1 MIFKEY
7 GKVIFLVVP
16 MVVMYGLN
24 LPAIAHEEV
33 SSATQAQNMIETD
46 EDLILIDVREV
57 SEYCFAGFGH
67 IPGALNYPWNS
78 GILED
83 RYGELDPSGKYLV
96 VCGSGFRSHQAS
108 NFLDSQGFT
117 QIYDMEVGM
126 NGWLWDTVG
135 CIDTDGD
142 GINDDL
148 DNCPSAPNP
157 SQNDSDSDG
166 IGNACDL
173 DCPNLD
179 GISEVSFLDFVPLA
193 QNWQKSGPSLLGDLN
208 GDEIVDLQDLMI
220 FSLYWL
226 SRCQEV

>member
-1 MIFKEY
+1 MLFKKYET
-7 GKVIFLVVP
+7 VIFLVLP

-24 LPAIAHEEV
+24 LPAFAHV
-33 SSATQAQNMIETD
+33 NVTAIQAKTMIETD
-46 EDLILIDVREV
+46 ADLIVIDVREEV
-57 SEYCFAGFGH
+57 SEYCVGH
-67 IPGALNYPWNS
+67 IPGALNYPWSS
-78 GILED
+78 GILGVQ
-83 RYGELDPSGKYLV
+83 YGELDPSGKYLV
-96 VCGSGFRSHQAS
+96 VCQSGGRSNQAS

-117 QIYDMEVGM
+117 QIYDMLGGM
-126 NGWLWDTVG
+126 NDWLWDTVG

-148 DNCPSAPNP
+148 DNCPSAHNP

-166 IGNACDL
+166 IGNACDS

-179 GISEVSFLDFVPLA
+179 GFSEVTFLDFVPLA
-193 QNWQKSGPSLLGDLN
+193 QNWQKSGPGLLGDLN
-208 GDEIVDLQDLMI
+208 GDEIVDIQDIMI